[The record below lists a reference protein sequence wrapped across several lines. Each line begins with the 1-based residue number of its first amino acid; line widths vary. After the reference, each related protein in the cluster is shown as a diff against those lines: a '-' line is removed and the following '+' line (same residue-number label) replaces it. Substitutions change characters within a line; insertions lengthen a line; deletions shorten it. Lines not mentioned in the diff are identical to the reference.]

1 MVDPLDK
8 IEEKISLLY
17 SEHTE
22 RLNRVETL
30 LINLLKRLDDPDH
43 DTISYAHSD
52 AKEKSKK
59 RSQTLE
65 AALSIK
71 AKSSDFS

>member
-8 IEEKISLLY
+8 IEEKISSLY

-30 LINLLKRLDDPDH
+30 LMNLLKHFDDPDH
-43 DTISYAHSD
+43 ETNSYTHSD

-65 AALSIK
+65 AALSVK
-71 AKSSDFS
+71 AKSIDFS